1 MWLLLFTVCFAIA
14 ICVSVAATMS
24 AVNKPG

>member
-1 MWLLLFTVCFAIA
+1 MGLLQFTVCSAIA

-24 AVNKPG
+24 TANKPG